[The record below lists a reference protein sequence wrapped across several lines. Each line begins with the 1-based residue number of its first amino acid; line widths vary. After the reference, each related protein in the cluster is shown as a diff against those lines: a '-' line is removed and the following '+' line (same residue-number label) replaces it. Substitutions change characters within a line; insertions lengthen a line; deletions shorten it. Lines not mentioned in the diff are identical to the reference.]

1 MMGNGGGGAGG
12 ELVDVLFDVVVVVG
26 DGNYGN
32 TVAVCSSCS

>member
-1 MMGNGGGGAGG
+1 MEEVEQEENWLMFF
-12 ELVDVLFDVVVVVG
+12 FDVVVVVG